1 MAVKP
6 SSPPSCKGLVRVPD
20 RKGMGLEHKLIN
32 ILELTQRQ
40 PTLAFGR
47 LPQLIDVGGAS

>member
-1 MAVKP
+1 
-6 SSPPSCKGLVRVPD
+6 
-20 RKGMGLEHKLIN
+20 MGLEHKLIN